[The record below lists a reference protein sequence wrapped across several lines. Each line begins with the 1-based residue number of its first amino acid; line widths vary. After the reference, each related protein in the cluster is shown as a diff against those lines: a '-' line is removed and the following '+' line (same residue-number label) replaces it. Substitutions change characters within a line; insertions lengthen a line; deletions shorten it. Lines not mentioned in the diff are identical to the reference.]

1 MVCDLFLKCSGH
13 LYCQNIKLSTEQGLS
28 KVHLFRYTDGFI
40 NELASSMY
48 FNPILIKSIFQQT
61 QPVIWYENEPPGQVV
76 ILTAKDYDSTENG
89 PPFTF
94 ALNES
99 ASFDIRSKFHIQGKP

>member
-1 MVCDLFLKCSGH
+1 MLFS
-13 LYCQNIKLSTEQGLS
+13 
-28 KVHLFRYTDGFI
+28 
-40 NELASSMY
+40 
-48 FNPILIKSIFQQT
+48 QQT

-76 ILTAKDYDSTENG
+76 ILTAKDYDSPENG

-99 ASFDIRSKFHIQGKP
+99 ASFDIRSKFQIQGKSRLMV